1 MGDIFTNRTSP
12 GTRCLDVC
20 CNGKNCAS
28 AIIGIKAKMSVSQSI
43 APHLP
48 SLRRFARALS
58 GSQESGDAY
67 VVALLEALVE
77 NPSIFPLDIEPK
89 VALYQIFLKIWNSVD
104 VNAFPNLKFENSD
117 TARGLQTLTPKP
129 RQAFLLLSVEG
140 FDAEAI
146 AQILDT
152 DPEEVAA
159 LIATADHEIANQL
172 DPADILI
179 IEDEPLTAAHLEELV
194 QSLGH
199 EVTGIARTH
208 RDALKL
214 AHERQPDLILSDIQ
228 LADGSSGVEAV
239 NEILGELEVPVIFVT
254 GHPEMLL
261 TGAKP
266 EPTFLIAKPFNA
278 ETVKAVIGQA
288 LFFEVRSR
296 RKGESGLSQTCVE
309 NRSAP

>member
-1 MGDIFTNRTSP
+1 
-12 GTRCLDVC
+12 
-20 CNGKNCAS
+20 
-28 AIIGIKAKMSVSQSI
+28 MSVSQSI

-48 SLRRFARALS
+48 SLRRFSRALS

-77 NPSIFPLDIEPK
+77 NPSIFPLDIDPK
-89 VALYQIFLKIWNSVD
+89 IALYQIFLKIWNSVD
-104 VNAFPNLKFENSD
+104 ANAFPNLKFENSD
-117 TARGLQTLTPKP
+117 TVRLQTLTPKP

-140 FDAEAI
+140 FDVGAI
-146 AQILDT
+146 AKILET
-152 DPEEVAA
+152 DLEDVAA

-172 DPADILI
+172 EPADILI
-179 IEDEPLTAAHLEELV
+179 IEDEPLTAAHLQELV

-214 AHERQPDLILSDIQ
+214 AQDRKPDLILSDIQ

-239 NEILGELEVPVIFVT
+239 NEILGELEAPVIFVT

-288 LFFEVRSR
+288 LFFEVRSH
-296 RKGESGLSQTCVE
+296 RKGDAGLSQTRAE
-309 NRSAP
+309 NRSAL

>member
-1 MGDIFTNRTSP
+1 MGS
-12 GTRCLDVC
+12 
-20 CNGKNCAS
+20 
-28 AIIGIKAKMSVSQSI
+28 AKMSVSQSI

-77 NPSIFPLDIEPK
+77 NSSIFPTNIDAK

-104 VNAFPNLKFENSD
+104 MNAFPNFKFEESD
-117 TARGLQTLTPKP
+117 ACRGLQILTPKP

-140 FDAEAI
+140 FDAGAI
-146 AQILDT
+146 ATILET
-152 DPEEVAA
+152 DAEDVAA

-172 DPADILI
+172 EPADILI
-179 IEDEPLTAAHLEELV
+179 IEDEPLTAAHLEALV

-199 EVTGIARTH
+199 DVTGIARTH

-214 AHERQPDLILSDIQ
+214 AHDTKPDLILSDIQ

-239 NEILGELEVPVIFVT
+239 NEILGELEAPVIFVT

-261 TGAKP
+261 TGTKP

-288 LFFEVRSR
+288 LFFGVRSR
-296 RKGESGLSQTCVE
+296 RKGDPGLSPRAE
-309 NRSAP
+309 NRSAL

>member
-1 MGDIFTNRTSP
+1 
-12 GTRCLDVC
+12 
-20 CNGKNCAS
+20 
-28 AIIGIKAKMSVSQSI
+28 MSVSQSI

-77 NPSIFPLDIEPK
+77 NTSIFPLDIDPK

-104 VNAFPNLKFENSD
+104 ANAFPNLKFENSD
-117 TARGLQTLTPKP
+117 TVRLQTLTPKP

-140 FDAEAI
+140 FDVDAI
-146 AQILDT
+146 AKILDT
-152 DPEEVAA
+152 DLEDVAA
-159 LIATADHEIANQL
+159 LIASADHEIASQL
-172 DPADILI
+172 EPADILI
-179 IEDEPLTAAHLEELV
+179 IEDEPLTAAHLQELV

-199 EVTGIARTH
+199 DVTGIARTH

-214 AHERQPDLILSDIQ
+214 AHDRKPDLILSDIQ

-239 NEILGELEVPVIFVT
+239 NEILGELEAPVIFVT

-288 LFFEVRSR
+288 LFFEVRSH
-296 RKGESGLSQTCVE
+296 RKGEPGLSQRRAE
-309 NRSAP
+309 NRSAL

>member
-1 MGDIFTNRTSP
+1 
-12 GTRCLDVC
+12 
-20 CNGKNCAS
+20 
-28 AIIGIKAKMSVSQSI
+28 MSVSQSI

-58 GSQESGDAY
+58 GTQESGDAY

-77 NPSIFPLDIEPK
+77 NPSIFPSGLDPK
-89 VALYQIFLKIWNSVD
+89 IALYQLFLKIWNSVD
-104 VNAFPNLKFENSD
+104 ANAYPSFRFDRSD
-117 TARGLQTLTPKP
+117 ATRGLQTLTPKP

-146 AQILDT
+146 AQILET
-152 DPEEVAA
+152 DPGEVAA
-159 LIATADHEIANQL
+159 LIASADREIANQL
-172 DPADILI
+172 SPAEILI
-179 IEDEPLTAAHLEELV
+179 IEDEPMTAAHLEDLV
-194 QSLGH
+194 RSLGH
-199 EVTGIARTH
+199 EVVGVARTH
-208 RDALKL
+208 QNALKL
-214 AHERQPDLILSDIQ
+214 AQERKPGLILSDIQ

-239 NEILGELEVPVIFVT
+239 NEILGEIEAPVIFIT

-296 RKGESGLSQTCVE
+296 RKGESAGSHAET
-309 NRSAP
+309 RSAL

>member
-1 MGDIFTNRTSP
+1 
-12 GTRCLDVC
+12 
-20 CNGKNCAS
+20 
-28 AIIGIKAKMSVSQSI
+28 MSVSQSI

-77 NPSIFPLDIEPK
+77 NPSIFPLDIDPK

-104 VNAFPNLKFENSD
+104 ANAFPNLKFENSD
-117 TARGLQTLTPKP
+117 TVRLQTLTPKP

-140 FDAEAI
+140 FDVNAI
-146 AQILDT
+146 AKILNT
-152 DPEEVAA
+152 DLEDVAA

-172 DPADILI
+172 EPADILI
-179 IEDEPLTAAHLEELV
+179 IEDEPLTAAHLQELV

-214 AHERQPDLILSDIQ
+214 AQDRKPDLILSDIQ
-228 LADGSSGVEAV
+228 LADGSSGLDAV
-239 NEILGELEVPVIFVT
+239 NEILGELEAPVIFVT

-288 LFFEVRSR
+288 LFFEVRSH
-296 RKGESGLSQTCVE
+296 RKGDAGLAHTRAE
-309 NRSAP
+309 NRSTL

>member
-1 MGDIFTNRTSP
+1 M
-12 GTRCLDVC
+12 
-20 CNGKNCAS
+20 
-28 AIIGIKAKMSVSQSI
+28 MSVSQSI

-77 NPSIFPLDIEPK
+77 NPSIFPLDIDPK
-89 VALYQIFLKIWNSVD
+89 VALYKIFLKIWNSVD
-104 VNAFPNLKFENSD
+104 ANAFPSLKFENSD
-117 TARGLQTLTPKP
+117 TVRLQTLTPKP

-140 FDAEAI
+140 FDVNAI
-146 AQILDT
+146 AKILDT
-152 DPEEVAA
+152 DLEDVAA
-159 LIATADHEIANQL
+159 LIATADHEIASQL
-172 DPADILI
+172 KPADILI
-179 IEDEPLTAAHLEELV
+179 IEDEPLTAAHLQALV

-214 AHERQPDLILSDIQ
+214 AHDRKPDLILSDIQ

-239 NEILGELEVPVIFVT
+239 NEILGELEAPVIFVT

-288 LFFEVRSR
+288 LFFEVRSH
-296 RKGESGLSQTCVE
+296 RKAEAGLSKTRTE
-309 NRSAP
+309 NRSAL

>member
-1 MGDIFTNRTSP
+1 
-12 GTRCLDVC
+12 
-20 CNGKNCAS
+20 
-28 AIIGIKAKMSVSQSI
+28 MSVSQSI

-77 NPSIFPLDIEPK
+77 NPSIFPLDIDPK
-89 VALYQIFLKIWNSVD
+89 IALYQIFLKIWNSVD
-104 VNAFPNLKFENSD
+104 ANAFPNLKFENSD
-117 TARGLQTLTPKP
+117 TVRGLQTLTPKP

-140 FDAEAI
+140 FDVDAI
-146 AQILDT
+146 AKILDT
-152 DPEEVAA
+152 DLEDVAA

-172 DPADILI
+172 EPADILI

-199 EVTGIARTH
+199 DVTGIARTH

-214 AHERQPDLILSDIQ
+214 AHDRKPDLILSDIQ

-239 NEILGELEVPVIFVT
+239 NEILGELEAPVIFVT

-266 EPTFLIAKPFNA
+266 EPTFLIGKPFNA

-288 LFFEVRSR
+288 LFFEVCSR
-296 RKGESGLSQTCVE
+296 RKGEAGLSQTRAE
-309 NRSAP
+309 NRSAL

>member
-1 MGDIFTNRTSP
+1 
-12 GTRCLDVC
+12 
-20 CNGKNCAS
+20 
-28 AIIGIKAKMSVSQSI
+28 MSVSQAI

-48 SLRRFARALS
+48 TLRRFARALS

-77 NPSIFPLDIEPK
+77 KPDIFPKDK
-89 VALYQIFLKIWNSVD
+89 DSRVALYQLFLQIWNSMEL
-104 VNAFPNLKFENSD
+104 NAFPNFGAERSEAL
-117 TARGLQTLTPKP
+117 RGLQTLTPKP

-140 FDAEAI
+140 FEPEDI

-152 DPEEVAA
+152 ELSEVAV
-159 LIATADHEIANQL
+159 LIASADHEIANQL
-172 DPADILI
+172 EPARILI
-179 IEDEPLTAAHLEELV
+179 IEDDPLTASHLAELV
-194 QSLGH
+194 GTLRHQ
-199 EVTGIARTH
+199 VTGIARTH
-208 RDALKL
+208 AEALEL
-214 AHERQPDLILSDIQ
+214 AQKDRPDLILSDIQ

-239 NEILGELEVPVIFVT
+239 NDILGKLEVPVIFVT

-261 TGAKP
+261 TGARP

-296 RKGESGLSQTCVE
+296 LKGNAMPLTQSGAYP
-309 NRSAP
+309 SA

>member
-1 MGDIFTNRTSP
+1 M
-12 GTRCLDVC
+12 
-20 CNGKNCAS
+20 
-28 AIIGIKAKMSVSQSI
+28 MSVSQSI

-77 NPSIFPLDIEPK
+77 NPSIFPLDIDPK
-89 VALYQIFLKIWNSVD
+89 VALYKIFLKIWNSVD
-104 VNAFPNLKFENSD
+104 ANAFPNLKFENSD
-117 TARGLQTLTPKP
+117 TVRLQTLTPKP

-140 FDAEAI
+140 FDVGAI

-152 DPEEVAA
+152 DREDATA
-159 LIATADHEIANQL
+159 LIATADHEIASQL
-172 DPADILI
+172 QPADILI
-179 IEDEPLTAAHLEELV
+179 IEDEPLTAAHLQALV

-214 AHERQPDLILSDIQ
+214 AHDRKPDLILSDIQ

-239 NEILGELEVPVIFVT
+239 NEILGELEAPVIFVT

-288 LFFEVRSR
+288 LFFEVRSHRKAEASLFPR
-296 RKGESGLSQTCVE
+296 RAE
-309 NRSAP
+309 NRSAL

>member
-1 MGDIFTNRTSP
+1 M
-12 GTRCLDVC
+12 
-20 CNGKNCAS
+20 
-28 AIIGIKAKMSVSQSI
+28 MSVSQSI

-77 NPSIFPLDIEPK
+77 NPSIFPLDIDPK

-104 VNAFPNLKFENSD
+104 ANAFPNLKFENSD
-117 TARGLQTLTPKP
+117 TMRSLQTLTPKP

-140 FDAEAI
+140 FDVHAI
-146 AQILDT
+146 AKILNT
-152 DPEEVAA
+152 DLEDVAA
-159 LIATADHEIANQL
+159 LIATADHEIASQL
-172 DPADILI
+172 EPADILI
-179 IEDEPLTAAHLEELV
+179 IEDEPLTAAHLQELV

-214 AHERQPDLILSDIQ
+214 AQDRKPDLILSDIQ

-239 NEILGELEVPVIFVT
+239 NEILGELEAPVIFVT

-288 LFFEVRSR
+288 LFFEVRSH
-296 RKGESGLSQTCVE
+296 RKGDAGLSQTRAE
-309 NRSAP
+309 NRSAM

>member
-1 MGDIFTNRTSP
+1 
-12 GTRCLDVC
+12 
-20 CNGKNCAS
+20 
-28 AIIGIKAKMSVSQSI
+28 MSVSQSI

-77 NPSIFPLDIEPK
+77 NPSIFPLDIDPK

-104 VNAFPNLKFENSD
+104 ANAFPNLKFENSD
-117 TARGLQTLTPKP
+117 AVRLQTLTPKP

-140 FDAEAI
+140 FDVGAI
-146 AQILDT
+146 AKILET
-152 DPEEVAA
+152 DLEDVAA

-172 DPADILI
+172 EPADILI
-179 IEDEPLTAAHLEELV
+179 IEDEPLTAAHLQELV

-214 AHERQPDLILSDIQ
+214 AQDRKPDLILSDIQ

-239 NEILGELEVPVIFVT
+239 NEILGELEAPVIFVT

-288 LFFEVRSR
+288 LFFEVRSH
-296 RKGESGLSQTCVE
+296 RKGEAGLSQTRAE
-309 NRSAP
+309 NRSAL

>member
-1 MGDIFTNRTSP
+1 M
-12 GTRCLDVC
+12 
-20 CNGKNCAS
+20 
-28 AIIGIKAKMSVSQSI
+28 MSVSQSI

-77 NPSIFPLDIEPK
+77 NPSIFPLDIDPK
-89 VALYQIFLKIWNSVD
+89 IALYQIFLKIWNSVD
-104 VNAFPNLKFENSD
+104 ANAFPNLKFENSD
-117 TARGLQTLTPKP
+117 TVRLQTLTPRP

-140 FDAEAI
+140 FDVGAI
-146 AQILDT
+146 AKILDT
-152 DPEEVAA
+152 DLEDVTA
-159 LIATADHEIANQL
+159 LIATADHEIASQL
-172 DPADILI
+172 EPADILI
-179 IEDEPLTAAHLEELV
+179 IEDEPLTASHLEALV

-199 EVTGIARTH
+199 VVTGIARTH

-214 AHERQPDLILSDIQ
+214 AHDRKPDLILSDIQ

-239 NEILGELEVPVIFVT
+239 NEILGELEAPVIFVT

-288 LFFEVRSR
+288 LFFEVRSH
-296 RKGESGLSQTCVE
+296 RKAEAGLSQTRAE
-309 NRSAP
+309 NRSAL

>member
-1 MGDIFTNRTSP
+1 M
-12 GTRCLDVC
+12 
-20 CNGKNCAS
+20 
-28 AIIGIKAKMSVSQSI
+28 MSVSQSI

-77 NPSIFPLDIEPK
+77 NPSIFPLDIDPK

-104 VNAFPNLKFENSD
+104 ANAFPNLKFENSD
-117 TARGLQTLTPKP
+117 TVRLQTLTPKP

-140 FDAEAI
+140 FDVYAI
-146 AQILDT
+146 AKILDT
-152 DPEEVAA
+152 DLEDVAA

-172 DPADILI
+172 EPADILI
-179 IEDEPLTAAHLEELV
+179 IEDEPLTAAHLKELV

-199 EVTGIARTH
+199 DVTGIARTH

-214 AHERQPDLILSDIQ
+214 AHDRKPDLILSDIQ

-239 NEILGELEVPVIFVT
+239 NEILGELEAPVIFVT

-288 LFFEVRSR
+288 LFFEVRSH
-296 RKGESGLSQTCVE
+296 RKGDAGLSQTRAE
-309 NRSAP
+309 NRSAL

>member
-1 MGDIFTNRTSP
+1 
-12 GTRCLDVC
+12 
-20 CNGKNCAS
+20 
-28 AIIGIKAKMSVSQSI
+28 MSVSQSI

-77 NPSIFPLDIEPK
+77 NPSIFPLNIDLKI
-89 VALYQIFLKIWNSVD
+89 ALYQLFLKIWNSVD
-104 VNAFPNLKFENSD
+104 ANAFPNFKFEKSELV
-117 TARGLQTLTPKP
+117 RGLQTLTPRS

-140 FDAEAI
+140 FEAEAI
-146 AQILDT
+146 AQILET
-152 DPEEVAA
+152 DHEDVAA
-159 LIATADHEIANQL
+159 LIAAADNEIANQL
-172 DPADILI
+172 EPADILI

-208 RDALKL
+208 RNALEL
-214 AHERQPDLILSDIQ
+214 AHNRKPDLILSDIQ

-261 TGAKP
+261 TGEKP

-296 RKGESGLSQTCVE
+296 RKGEAGQHQLHAES
-309 NRSAP
+309 RSAL

>member
-1 MGDIFTNRTSP
+1 
-12 GTRCLDVC
+12 
-20 CNGKNCAS
+20 
-28 AIIGIKAKMSVSQSI
+28 MSVSQSI

-77 NPSIFPLDIEPK
+77 NPSIFPLDIDPK

-104 VNAFPNLKFENSD
+104 ANAFPNLKFENSD
-117 TARGLQTLTPKP
+117 TVRLQTLTPKP

-140 FDAEAI
+140 FDVGAI
-146 AQILDT
+146 AKILET
-152 DPEEVAA
+152 DLEDVAA

-172 DPADILI
+172 EPADILI
-179 IEDEPLTAAHLEELV
+179 IEDEPLTAAHLQELV

-214 AHERQPDLILSDIQ
+214 AQDRKPDLILSDIQ

-239 NEILGELEVPVIFVT
+239 NEILGELEAPVIFVT

-288 LFFEVRSR
+288 LFFEVRSH
-296 RKGESGLSQTCVE
+296 RKGEAGLSQTRAE
-309 NRSAP
+309 NRSAL